1 MGELQC
7 QPDEAWKNRL
17 LYGGLLSFG
26 VFALVMWWF
35 VYRKL
40 PLRLD
45 EEGITLRDGRTF
57 LWRDMTT
64 FVRGEDLAVTF
75 GETTVSILPS
85 DLANGAEVMK
95 FASTRLEQTK
105 SARTKKKLGP
115 APVALD
121 AEAET
126 KSKDEPRKRGKV
138 GSNLHFLTTFK
149 NGNTRSA
156 IESRLG
162 EKARLEFD
170 EEKSTLHQD
179 TRAVPPFDR
188 VKYVFADDALR
199 SIELELAFRGDWVDY
214 EALCHDALFSLEG
227 IDTLLERDG
236 RPFLPG
242 RARARLEAASTRVA
256 GVMFDGKHPAGKLT
270 GVMRARAQ
278 GYHQIYVLTVTWTP
292 TPPVVVEEAG
302 AQSAADAVQPS
313 TGADEQP

>member
-1 MGELQC
+1 MGEVLC
-7 QPDEAWKNRL
+7 LPDEAWKNRL

-45 EEGITLRDGRTF
+45 DEGLTLRDGRTF
-57 LWRDMTT
+57 RWADMTT
-64 FVRGEDLAVTF
+64 FVRGEDLAITF

-85 DLANGAEVMK
+85 DLANGPAVMK

-105 SARTKKKLGP
+105 SARVKNKRATP
-115 APVALD
+115 ATQPE
-121 AEAET
+121 AEATSNE
-126 KSKDEPRKRGKV
+126 EAPKRGKV

-149 NGNTRSA
+149 SGNTRSE

-162 EKARLEFD
+162 AKARLKFD
-170 EEKSTLHQD
+170 AAKSTLHQD
-179 TRAVPPFDR
+179 TAAVPPFDR
-188 VKYVFADDALR
+188 VKYVFSDDALR

-256 GVMFDGKHPAGKLT
+256 GVMFDGKHPAGKLA

-278 GYHQIYVLTVTWTP
+278 GYHQIYVLTVIWTP
-292 TPPVVVEEAG
+292 TPPVAVEEELAAVD
-302 AQSAADAVQPS
+302 AQSAVAPPNA
-313 TGADEQP
+313 GADEQP